1 MDLQF
6 TNNQW
11 KKQYERCEQTVIRG
25 MKYENDV
32 CLCCRRLRSRIAFIH
47 SFGKIGEIHY
57 VRFNR
62 SASLLPPAW

>member
-1 MDLQF
+1 MDLQL

-32 CLCCRRLRSRIAFIH
+32 CAAGDCAP
-47 SFGKIGEIHY
+47 
-57 VRFNR
+57 
-62 SASLLPPAW
+62 ASHLYIVLVK